1 MLQKYEYVVLTLAFM
16 FSNNFPDFI
25 FGLIKDIVLYVQNIA
40 ILPSQVSSREQQ
52 LNSPG
57 EQQIDW

>member
-1 MLQKYEYVVLTLAFM
+1 M
-16 FSNNFPDFI
+16 FSNNFHDFI
-25 FGLIKDIVLYVQNIA
+25 FGLIKHIVLYVQNTA
-40 ILPSQVSSREQQ
+40 ILPSQVSSGEQQ